1 MRLRFTSPDGGFG
14 GQLSSNP
21 VAHDLAVPLPWE
33 ISFSDGTVVR
43 IDRHDPED

>member
-1 MRLRFTSPDGGFG
+1 MRLRFTSPDGQCG

-21 VAHDLAVPLPWE
+21 VPHDLTVPLPWE